1 LLLVAIYTSR
11 IFVGFRIARTRKR
24 MRKPAENI
32 RRAAQIVKTALDATA
47 LLVEASL
54 RRTWA
59 NDTSLRRV
67 SVASE
72 EPSA

>member
-1 LLLVAIYTSR
+1 LLDFALH
-11 IFVGFRIARTRKR
+11 AREKR
-24 MRKPAENI
+24 VRKPAENI
-32 RRAAQIVKTALDATA
+32 RRAARIVKTALDATA

-67 SVASE
+67 SIASE
-72 EPSA
+72 EPSS